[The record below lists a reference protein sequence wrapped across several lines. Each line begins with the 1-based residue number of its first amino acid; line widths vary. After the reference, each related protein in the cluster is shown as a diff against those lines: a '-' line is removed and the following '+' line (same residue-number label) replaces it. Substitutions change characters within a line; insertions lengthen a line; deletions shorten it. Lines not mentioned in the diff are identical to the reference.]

1 LLTTWDTLV
10 CDQGTFAAPDDTG
23 LGSERTMRLALIALT
38 VVVLAQAGPAL
49 AQPMP
54 PSAPGKAPESP
65 RDTGATVRV
74 GQQYI
79 YQPMASDPD
88 AFDTLKWSLV
98 RGPAGMKI
106 NKYTGVVR
114 WSPTSPGGPFTV
126 IIRVSDG
133 RGGVSEQRFT
143 VTAKP

>member
-1 LLTTWDTLV
+1 
-10 CDQGTFAAPDDTG
+10 
-23 LGSERTMRLALIALT
+23 MRLALIVLT
-38 VVVLAQAGPAL
+38 VIVLAQARPAL
-49 AQPMP
+49 AQPTP
-54 PSAPGKAPESP
+54 PSVPGSPGKAPDSASSG
-65 RDTGATVRV
+65 TGDAAATVRL

-79 YQPMASDPD
+79 YQAIASDPD

>member
-1 LLTTWDTLV
+1 
-10 CDQGTFAAPDDTG
+10 
-23 LGSERTMRLALIALT
+23 MRLALIALT
-38 VVVLAQAGPAL
+38 VVVLAQGRPAL
-49 AQPMP
+49 AQPKP
-54 PSAPGKAPESP
+54 PSVPGSPGKAPDSASS
-65 RDTGATVRV
+65 GAGDVATAVRV

-88 AFDTLKWSLV
+88 AFDTLTWSLV

-106 NKYTGVVR
+106 NAYTGVVR

-133 RGGVSEQRFT
+133 RGGVSEQRYT